1 MTKLRGIRYSLILLK
16 IINFIAILFSSSLYL
31 HATNYIIAK
40 GQGYQL
46 LEQLREIP
54 SSPAQNFWISILLFG
69 GVLLITFYR
78 MRPGTQEW
86 SVFDKWNIL
95 EILLML
101 GVMMSLSFSYN
112 GIILLVFADIFY
124 GSKEFS
130 SSKDRRYWFAF
141 ILLSF
146 IVLLVTNYDI
156 LSLVVQLP
164 SLDAYIAFYPSSIR
178 MLILFAKNALA
189 SLNMVVFIIS
199 LLFYILSVVA
209 EHHRIEKELAMVSQ
223 VNTEL
228 NSYMALSEKIAEDRE
243 RKRIA
248 REIHD
253 TLGHALTGI
262 SAGIDAVGVLI
273 DIDPGRAKTQLQ
285 SVSTVVR
292 DGIKDVR
299 GSLNKLRP
307 GALEDHTL
315 RDAVLKLVH
324 EYQVISHLQV
334 DLTYDWDEVDLDVM
348 VEDTVFRVIQE
359 SMTNSVRHGH
369 ASHMQI
375 SFLVEDAYI
384 MILQDNGVGFDHLQ
398 VGYGL
403 KQMRERVSILGG
415 RIEFANRNGFYTRI
429 ELPKEK
435 GGNLL

>member
-69 GVLLITFYR
+69 GILLITFYR
-78 MRPGTQEW
+78 MHQGTQEW

-164 SLDAYIAFYPSSIR
+164 SLDTYIAFYPSSIR
-178 MLILFAKNALA
+178 MLILFVKNALA

-209 EHHRIEKELAMVSQ
+209 EHHRIEKELEMVSQ

>member
-69 GVLLITFYR
+69 GILLITFYR

-164 SLDAYIAFYPSSIR
+164 SLDTYIAFYPSSIR

-209 EHHRIEKELAMVSQ
+209 EHHRIEKELEMVSQ

-262 SAGIDAVGVLI
+262 SA
-273 DIDPGRAKTQLQ
+273 
-285 SVSTVVR
+285 
-292 DGIKDVR
+292 IKDVR

-324 EYQVISHLQV
+324 EYQAISHLQV

-369 ASHMQI
+369 ANYMKI
-375 SFLVEDAYI
+375 SFLVEDAYV
-384 MILQDNGVGFDHLQ
+384 MILQDNGVGFDQLQ

-415 RIEFANRNGFYTRI
+415 RIEFANQNGFYTRI

-435 GGNLL
+435 GGKVL

>member
-1 MTKLRGIRYSLILLK
+1 M
-16 IINFIAILFSSSLYL
+16 

-54 SSPAQNFWISILLFG
+54 SSPAQNFWISILLLEGFFSLPLSDASRDT
-69 GVLLITFYR
+69 GVV
-78 MRPGTQEW
+78 G
-86 SVFDKWNIL
+86 FDKWNIL

-101 GVMMSLSFSYN
+101 GVMMALSFSYN

-209 EHHRIEKELAMVSQ
+209 EHHRIEKS
-223 VNTEL
+223 
-228 NSYMALSEKIAEDRE
+228 
-243 RKRIA
+243 
-248 REIHD
+248 
-253 TLGHALTGI
+253 
-262 SAGIDAVGVLI
+262 
-273 DIDPGRAKTQLQ
+273 
-285 SVSTVVR
+285 
-292 DGIKDVR
+292 
-299 GSLNKLRP
+299 
-307 GALEDHTL
+307 
-315 RDAVLKLVH
+315 
-324 EYQVISHLQV
+324 
-334 DLTYDWDEVDLDVM
+334 
-348 VEDTVFRVIQE
+348 
-359 SMTNSVRHGH
+359 
-369 ASHMQI
+369 
-375 SFLVEDAYI
+375 
-384 MILQDNGVGFDHLQ
+384 
-398 VGYGL
+398 
-403 KQMRERVSILGG
+403 
-415 RIEFANRNGFYTRI
+415 
-429 ELPKEK
+429 
-435 GGNLL
+435 

>member
-69 GVLLITFYR
+69 GILFITFYR
-78 MRPGTQEW
+78 IRQGTQEW

-164 SLDAYIAFYPSSIR
+164 SLDTYI
-178 MLILFAKNALA
+178 
-189 SLNMVVFIIS
+189 VT
-199 LLFYILSVVA
+199 
-209 EHHRIEKELAMVSQ
+209 Q
-223 VNTEL
+223 NT
-228 NSYMALSEKIAEDRE
+228 N
-243 RKRIA
+243 
-248 REIHD
+248 
-253 TLGHALTGI
+253 
-262 SAGIDAVGVLI
+262 
-273 DIDPGRAKTQLQ
+273 
-285 SVSTVVR
+285 
-292 DGIKDVR
+292 
-299 GSLNKLRP
+299 
-307 GALEDHTL
+307 
-315 RDAVLKLVH
+315 
-324 EYQVISHLQV
+324 
-334 DLTYDWDEVDLDVM
+334 WDNEG
-348 VEDTVFRVIQE
+348 E
-359 SMTNSVRHGH
+359 
-369 ASHMQI
+369 
-375 SFLVEDAYI
+375 
-384 MILQDNGVGFDHLQ
+384 
-398 VGYGL
+398 
-403 KQMRERVSILGG
+403 
-415 RIEFANRNGFYTRI
+415 
-429 ELPKEK
+429 
-435 GGNLL
+435 

>member
-46 LEQLREIP
+46 LEQLRAIP

-69 GVLLITFYR
+69 GILLITFYR
-78 MRPGTQEW
+78 MRQGTQEW

-101 GVMMSLSFSYN
+101 GVMMALSFSYN

-209 EHHRIEKELAMVSQ
+209 EHHRIEKELEMVSQ

-315 RDAVLKLVH
+315 RDAVLKLV
-324 EYQVISHLQV
+324 
-334 DLTYDWDEVDLDVM
+334 DLDVM

-435 GGNLL
+435 GGKIL

>member
-1 MTKLRGIRYSLILLK
+1 
-16 IINFIAILFSSSLYL
+16 
-31 HATNYIIAK
+31 
-40 GQGYQL
+40 
-46 LEQLREIP
+46 
-54 SSPAQNFWISILLFG
+54 
-69 GVLLITFYR
+69 
-78 MRPGTQEW
+78 
-86 SVFDKWNIL
+86 
-95 EILLML
+95 
-101 GVMMSLSFSYN
+101 
-112 GIILLVFADIFY
+112 
-124 GSKEFS
+124 
-130 SSKDRRYWFAF
+130 
-141 ILLSF
+141 
-146 IVLLVTNYDI
+146 
-156 LSLVVQLP
+156 
-164 SLDAYIAFYPSSIR
+164 
-178 MLILFAKNALA
+178 
-189 SLNMVVFIIS
+189 
-199 LLFYILSVVA
+199 
-209 EHHRIEKELAMVSQ
+209 
-223 VNTEL
+223 
-228 NSYMALSEKIAEDRE
+228 MALSEKIAEDRE

-324 EYQVISHLQV
+324 EYQAISNLQV
-334 DLTYDWDEVDLDVM
+334 ELTYDWDDVDLDVM

-369 ASHMQI
+369 ATYMQI
-375 SFLVEDAYI
+375 SFLVEDAYV
-384 MILQDNGVGFDHLQ
+384 MILQDNGVGFDQLQ

-435 GGNLL
+435 GGKIL